1 VVYVIDDDESVR
13 EAVTDLLDSVHIQA
27 FAFSSTEEFFQRGR
41 PDDASCCL
49 VLDVQLPGTTGLQF
63 QESLQRVGIEI
74 PIVFITAYADVP
86 NAIRAIRA
94 GAIEFLT
101 KPFQKENLLS
111 AVYRALDA
119 DRVSLQR
126 RAENAELQQRF
137 SGLTGRETEIMEL
150 VSEGLPNKEIAWK
163 LDVSEPTVKIH
174 RSRVMQKMQAAS
186 LADLVRMSDRLKHNH
201 NA

>member
-1 VVYVIDDDESVR
+1 
-13 EAVTDLLDSVHIQA
+13 
-27 FAFSSTEEFFQRGR
+27 
-41 PDDASCCL
+41 
-49 VLDVQLPGTTGLQF
+49 
-63 QESLQRVGIEI
+63 
-74 PIVFITAYADVP
+74 
-86 NAIRAIRA
+86 
-94 GAIEFLT
+94 
-101 KPFQKENLLS
+101 
-111 AVYRALDA
+111 
-119 DRVSLQR
+119 
-126 RAENAELQQRF
+126 LQQRF